1 MSDRSSLKVLLVDDS
16 EICRETVR
24 DMLEEH
30 GHHLVA
36 LDSPF
41 GLSRAMQTEKP
52 DLVLIDVQM
61 PALRGDQLVQVILGH
76 KLHRCPLVL
85 HSDRP
90 DAELMQLVRTSGA
103 NGYIRKTDDST
114 AFLREIRRFVRA

>member
-1 MSDRSSLKVLLVDDS
+1 MSERTWKVVLVDDS

-24 DMLEEH
+24 DMLEEQ
-30 GHHLVA
+30 GHQLVA

-41 GLSRAMQTEKP
+41 GLSRAIQTEKP

-61 PALRGDQLVQVILGH
+61 PALRGDQLVAVVLKH
-76 KLHRCPLVL
+76 RLHRCPLIL

-90 DAELMQLVRTSGA
+90 VQELEALVRSSGA
-103 NGYIRKTDDST
+103 NGYISKTDDSEV
-114 AFLREIRRFVRA
+114 FLRELTRFV